1 MAIDKHIYFSTEEV
15 LKIEDYCKKN
25 KKNKLSFSK
34 AVCKL
39 ADISLDGIDTKEKI
53 NKLESKIDN
62 LLRILNIILALEK
75 QIYSDMEFE
84 NITDP
89 NKSKQLDIFFKKV
102 KKEKYND

>member
-1 MAIDKHIYFSTEEV
+1 MAIDKHIYFSVEEV

-25 KKNKLSFSK
+25 KFSFAK

-62 LLRILNIILALEK
+62 LLRILNVILALEK

-89 NKSKQLDIFFKKV
+89 NKSKQLDIFLKKM